1 LKGKPVRQPIFVPCH
16 YYHSNFFFHFKLHFC
31 SLAQGFDSL
40 SDFAEHLATN
50 VDIVFPVIHG
60 KFGEDGGI
68 QVCSYQWNLVYKE
81 KISIHACWF
90 WVSLGIALAIVFEWL
105 LVDRSLHTHL
115 LLT

>member
-1 LKGKPVRQPIFVPCH
+1 LKGKPVDSQFLFLSNIIIPKIFI
-16 YYHSNFFFHFKLHFC
+16 FKLHFC

-68 QVCSYQWNLVYKE
+68 QVCSLPVKSGLQGKD
-81 KISIHACWF
+81 IDSC
-90 WVSLGIALAIVFEWL
+90 L
-105 LVDRSLHTHL
+105 LILSFTWHCTSYSV
-115 LLT
+115 

>member
-1 LKGKPVRQPIFVPCH
+1 LKGKPVDRQFLFLANIIIPIF
-16 YYHSNFFFHFKLHFC
+16 FFIFKLHFC

-68 QVCSYQWNLVYKE
+68 QVCSYQ
-81 KISIHACWF
+81 
-90 WVSLGIALAIVFEWL
+90 
-105 LVDRSLHTHL
+105 
-115 LLT
+115 